1 MPSPIPTG
9 ANDANREAVYG
20 MIKYL
25 VENGAYWANSGQVP
39 ALKSVQALPEV
50 QNIASVAKAA
60 EQFNAIGR
68 TDTAHK
74 SFIEIQTA
82 WETAVGNALATCDAD
97 VTQALNDGNE
107 AVQAILDR
115 P

>member
-1 MPSPIPTG
+1 MQ
-9 ANDANREAVYG
+9 
-20 MIKYL
+20 YL
-25 VENGAYWANSGQVP
+25 VENGAFWATSGQVP

-50 QNIASVAKAA
+50 QARPSVAKAA

-68 TDTAHK
+68 TDTSHK

-82 WETAVGNALATCDAD
+82 WETAVGNALASCDAD
-97 VTQALNDGNE
+97 VTQALTDGNT